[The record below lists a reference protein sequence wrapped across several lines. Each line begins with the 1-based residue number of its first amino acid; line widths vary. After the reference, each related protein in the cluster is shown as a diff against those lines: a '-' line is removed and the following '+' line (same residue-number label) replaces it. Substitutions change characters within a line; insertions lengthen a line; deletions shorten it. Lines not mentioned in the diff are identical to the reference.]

1 MIKICP
7 VCKNEFKAPRKE
19 TINCSFECYRKA
31 PVSEET
37 RKKMS
42 EASKGRPKTQITRLK
57 ISLSTKG
64 KPKPWILGEKNPNFG
79 GKAINSPEIRKKI
92 LEKAK
97 ENGQSWTDETKAK
110 HSELMKGNSNWM
122 RGKKH
127 TEESKELIRKSISKN
142 FEFGEFNSFTRSIS
156 KAEKEIMLFLDQNG
170 IKYIDQFI
178 IKGSL
183 LRYDFYLVEKNL
195 IVEYYGDYWH
205 GNPLIY
211 SEDRILGRG
220 EKKYSAR
227 DKWISDQEKNNFAE
241 NNGYPVKI
249 IWESDYNKRKGEIL
263 NEFL

>member
-1 MIKICP
+1 MIKVCP
-7 VCKNEFKAPRKE
+7 GCRNEFKAPRKE
-19 TINCSFECYRKA
+19 TVYCNRYCYYSS
-31 PVSEET
+31 PVSSETREKMSNSSKGKLKSEET

-42 EASKGRPKTQITRLK
+42 ESA
-57 ISLSTKG
+57 KG
-64 KPKPWILGEKNPNFG
+64 KSKPWLIGEKNPNFG
-79 GKAINSPEIRKKI
+79 GKSTSSPEVRKKI

-97 ENGQSWTDETKAK
+97 ENGQSWTNETKAK
-110 HSELMKGNSNWM
+110 HSELMKGDSNWM
-122 RGKKH
+122 KGKKH
-127 TEESKELIRKSISKN
+127 REESKELMKKSISKK
-142 FEFGEFNSFTRSIS
+142 FESGNFNSFTRSIS
-156 KAEKEIMLFLDQNG
+156 KAEKEIRSFLDQNE

-195 IVEYYGDYWH
+195 MVEYYGDYWH
-205 GNPLIY
+205 GNPSIY
-211 SEDRILGRG
+211 SGDKILGRG
-220 EKKYSAR
+220 EKKYFAR